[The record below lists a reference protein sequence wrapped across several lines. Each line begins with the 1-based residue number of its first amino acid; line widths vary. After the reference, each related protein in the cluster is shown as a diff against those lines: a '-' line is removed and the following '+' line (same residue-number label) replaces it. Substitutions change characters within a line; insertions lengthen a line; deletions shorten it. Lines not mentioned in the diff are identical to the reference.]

1 MRMTFKEFFSFR
13 KNISFWL
20 NIVAM
25 VVVGI
30 GFIFGVLE
38 WLDVYTRHGETVTV
52 PNVREMTVEEA
63 EKAFRQEGLVC
74 VISDTRYVKN
84 LAAGIVLD
92 MKPNAGEKVKEGRTI
107 YLTINTREVP
117 LRAVP
122 DVADN
127 SSFRQAEAKLQS
139 VGFKLTEVQLIPGEK
154 DWVYGV
160 KYQDRELSAGEKV
173 PVGAALTLIVGD
185 GLGELS
191 GDSLN
196 VDSLQIQAEPS
207 APVHEESWF

>member
-1 MRMTFKEFFSFR
+1 MTFKEFFSFR

-117 LRAVP
+117 LRTVP

>member
-1 MRMTFKEFFSFR
+1 MTFKEFFSFR

-30 GFIFGVLE
+30 GVIFGVLE

-173 PVGAALTLIVGD
+173 PVGAALSLIVGD

>member
-1 MRMTFKEFFSFR
+1 MTFKEFFSFR

-63 EKAFRQEGLVC
+63 EKAFHREGLVC

>member
-1 MRMTFKEFFSFR
+1 MTFKEFFSFR

-173 PVGAALTLIVGD
+173 PVGTALTLIVGD

>member
-1 MRMTFKEFFSFR
+1 MTFKEFFSFR

-30 GFIFGVLE
+30 GVIFGVLE

-185 GLGELS
+185 GLGGLS

>member
-1 MRMTFKEFFSFR
+1 MTFKEFFSFR

-30 GFIFGVLE
+30 GVIFGVLE

-52 PNVREMTVEEA
+52 PNVREMPVEEA

>member
-1 MRMTFKEFFSFR
+1 MTFKEFFSFR

-25 VVVGI
+25 VVVGL
-30 GFIFGVLE
+30 GVIFGVLE

>member
-1 MRMTFKEFFSFR
+1 MTFKEFFSFR

-30 GFIFGVLE
+30 GVIFGVLE
-38 WLDVYTRHGETVTV
+38 WLDVYTRHGETVMV

>member
-1 MRMTFKEFFSFR
+1 M
-13 KNISFWL
+13 
-20 NIVAM
+20 
-25 VVVGI
+25 
-30 GFIFGVLE
+30 
-38 WLDVYTRHGETVTV
+38 
-52 PNVREMTVEEA
+52 
-63 EKAFRQEGLVC
+63 
-74 VISDTRYVKN
+74 
-84 LAAGIVLD
+84 
-92 MKPNAGEKVKEGRTI
+92 
-107 YLTINTREVP
+107 
-117 LRAVP
+117 RAVP

>member
-1 MRMTFKEFFSFR
+1 MTFKEFFSFR

-30 GFIFGVLE
+30 GVIFGVLE

-84 LAAGIVLD
+84 LASGIVLD

>member
-1 MRMTFKEFFSFR
+1 MTFKEFFSFR

-30 GFIFGVLE
+30 GVIFGVLE

-196 VDSLQIQAEPS
+196 VDSLQIQAESS

>member
-1 MRMTFKEFFSFR
+1 MTFEEFFSFR

-30 GFIFGVLE
+30 GVIFGVLE

>member
-1 MRMTFKEFFSFR
+1 MTFKEFFSFR

-63 EKAFRQEGLVC
+63 EKAFYREGLVC

>member
-1 MRMTFKEFFSFR
+1 MTFKEFFSFR

-30 GFIFGVLE
+30 GVIFGVLE

-191 GDSLN
+191 GDSLD

-207 APVHEESWF
+207 TPVHEESWF

>member
-1 MRMTFKEFFSFR
+1 MTFKEFFSFR

-30 GFIFGVLE
+30 GFIFGVLK

>member
-1 MRMTFKEFFSFR
+1 MTFKEFFSFR

-63 EKAFRQEGLVC
+63 EKAFHREGLVC

-92 MKPNAGEKVKEGRTI
+92 MKPDAGEKVKEGRTV

-191 GDSLN
+191 RDSLN
-196 VDSLQIQAEPS
+196 VDSLQIQAEPT
-207 APVHEESWF
+207 APVHDESWF

>member
-1 MRMTFKEFFSFR
+1 MTFKEFFSFR

-30 GFIFGVLE
+30 GVIFGVLE

-207 APVHEESWF
+207 APIHEESWF

>member
-1 MRMTFKEFFSFR
+1 MTFKEFFSFR

-84 LAAGIVLD
+84 LAAGIVFD

-117 LRAVP
+117 LRTVP

>member
-1 MRMTFKEFFSFR
+1 MTFKEFFSFR

-63 EKAFRQEGLVC
+63 EKAFRREGLVC

>member
-1 MRMTFKEFFSFR
+1 MTFKEFFSFR

-30 GFIFGVLE
+30 GVIFGVLE

-173 PVGAALTLIVGD
+173 PVGTALTLIVGD

>member
-1 MRMTFKEFFSFR
+1 MTFKEFFSFR

-30 GFIFGVLE
+30 GVIFGVLE

-196 VDSLQIQAEPS
+196 VDSLQIQAEPP

>member
-1 MRMTFKEFFSFR
+1 MTFKEFFSFR

-30 GFIFGVLE
+30 GVIFGVLE

-207 APVHEESWF
+207 ASVHEESWF

>member
-1 MRMTFKEFFSFR
+1 MTFKEFFSFR

-30 GFIFGVLE
+30 GVIFGVLE

-63 EKAFRQEGLVC
+63 EKAFHREGLVC

>member
-1 MRMTFKEFFSFR
+1 MTFKEFFSFR

-52 PNVREMTVEEA
+52 LNAREMTVEEA

>member
-1 MRMTFKEFFSFR
+1 MTFKEFFSFR

>member
-1 MRMTFKEFFSFR
+1 MTFKEFFSFR

-30 GFIFGVLE
+30 GVIFGVLE

>member
-1 MRMTFKEFFSFR
+1 MTFKEFFSFR

-30 GFIFGVLE
+30 GVIFGVLE
-38 WLDVYTRHGETVTV
+38 WLDVYTRHGETVTG
-52 PNVREMTVEEA
+52 PNGREMTVEEA
-63 EKAFRQEGLVC
+63 EKGFRQEGLVC
-74 VISDTRYVKN
+74 VISYTRYVKN

-160 KYQDRELSAGEKV
+160 KYQYRELSAGEKV

>member
-1 MRMTFKEFFSFR
+1 MTFKEFFSFR

-30 GFIFGVLE
+30 GGIFGVLE

-117 LRAVP
+117 LRTVP

>member
-1 MRMTFKEFFSFR
+1 MTFKEFFSFR

-30 GFIFGVLE
+30 GVIFGVLE

-117 LRAVP
+117 LRTVP

>member
-1 MRMTFKEFFSFR
+1 MTFKEFFSFR

-117 LRAVP
+117 LCAVP